1 MSCLRGVL
9 KAGLALAFLASAGV
23 VSAGPGAEAPDGVG
37 IYELSNGNFWLK
49 NELVSGPADSVVTYG
64 AGGAAYV
71 QVVGDWNGDGVQ
83 GVGLYELATGSWF
96 LRNTLTSGPAEISF
110 AFGNFGN
117 SNLIPI
123 SGNWTGEAGGDGV
136 GLYDPATGAFFLRDT
151 LDTGGIDREFGFA
164 QPPPAGGYVPLAG
177 QFGGVGQ
184 QDGVGVYDPS
194 NGNFWLRATP
204 DAGDATALRSSLTL
218 AVSTTESSSAVV
230 VVRSR

>member
-1 MSCLRGVL
+1 MSG
-9 KAGLALAFLASAGV
+9 
-23 VSAGPGAEAPDGVG
+23 
-37 IYELSNGNFWLK
+37 
-49 NELVSGPADSVVTYG
+49 LVSGPADSVVTYG

-83 GVGLYELATGSWF
+83 GVGLYELSTGSWF

-204 DAGDATALRSSLTL
+204 DAGDATAAATFGPGDQGFVPLVGDWGGVGITGIGIYDPSNGNFWLRNDISSGAADQSLTYGPGG
-218 AVSTTESSSAVV
+218 VDFEPVV
-230 VVRSR
+230 GRWTAP